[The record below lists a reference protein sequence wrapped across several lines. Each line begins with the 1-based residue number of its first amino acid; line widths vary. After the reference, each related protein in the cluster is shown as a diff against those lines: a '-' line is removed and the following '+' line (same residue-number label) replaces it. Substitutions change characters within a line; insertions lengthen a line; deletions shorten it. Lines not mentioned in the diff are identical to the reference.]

1 MIRDGEGAV
10 WDPMTTVSLKLFS
23 EFALWHYLFYA
34 LLISQPS
41 TKRARH
47 EFPFEE
53 EYRSAF
59 QAAVG
64 ALDTTEWLLQQAPA
78 PTWLPVEL
86 ETLKEKIEKLKCC
99 IPEGNIRMAS
109 D

>member
-1 MIRDGEGAV
+1 
-10 WDPMTTVSLKLFS
+10 MTAVSLKFLLNCFQN
-23 EFALWHYLFYA
+23 EHYFFYA
-34 LLISQPS
+34 FLISQPC

-86 ETLKEKIEKLKCC
+86 EALKEKIEKLKCC
-99 IPEGNIRMAS
+99 IPEGNI
-109 D
+109 